1 MFPQKRDRQNNK
13 CVSVAQTRHCQIYEC
28 DHTLVL
34 PETATG
40 RSPEQPLQLLEFDK
54 QAALEVFC
62 QGQTVIP
69 FWCDACARLRQRV
82 HQKLRD
88 NLKNYR
94 K

>member
-1 MFPQKRDRQNNK
+1 MRIGRYSDRLNHN
-13 CVSVAQTRHCQIYEC
+13 CVGVAQPRHR
-28 DHTLVL
+28 TLVL

-54 QAALEVFC
+54 QAALEVLC
-62 QGQTVIP
+62 QGQTVIH
-69 FWCDACARLRQRV
+69 FWCDRV